1 MRVEKKTIKL
11 QSLVTEETYLKL
23 NRMLFWDGVNEKT
36 TTKSLSSYINEILLS
51 EMSRRPIQ
59 DFDSTKHIRR

>member
-51 EMSRRPIQ
+51 EMSRRPSQ